1 MTQAYVFLHYFLS
14 LEAPDRK
21 LQSAAWFLSYFM
33 ACWLD
38 ENPLALRQKDMPT
51 SMSALF
57 CLQARKFLYQ

>member
-38 ENPLALRQKDMPT
+38 ENPLALRQT
-51 SMSALF
+51 ITHTTLV
-57 CLQARKFLYQ
+57 LNR